1 MRLRCGIRRRV
12 ASLARSP
19 QRGPDVAGLQTR
31 SEGLEKTDRSPAA
44 TAGAH
49 REVGQVSCRRPRQL
63 VRSGP
68 HRDDQ
73 DRASFSP
80 SVAKEFVRAVD
91 DATRVRSSQPAVETK
106 ADTRRGDGGG
116 VISAIRHGLAQMA
129 AKCLAQ
135 RNDAIRGA
143 CSLHPRRGYQC
154 GLDTRLCGDP
164 ARSDG
169 TSDRLLH
176 GARCIRLDTRNLH
189 IFSSLCDPRRSNP
202 PSPRIFADRAP
213 PMGASASGR
222 LRRVRL
228 CPLLP
233 RNTPKP
239 DCPVHPDHPA
249 QSRAAWTTS
258 PPAPPRQPPQRRSA
272 PPATPPSRPTLPR
285 SNGTSGR
292 NPS

>member
-1 MRLRCGIRRRV
+1 M
-12 ASLARSP
+12 
-19 QRGPDVAGLQTR
+19 TR
-31 SEGLEKTDRSPAA
+31 TE
-44 TAGAH
+44 
-49 REVGQVSCRRPRQL
+49 
-63 VRSGP
+63 
-68 HRDDQ
+68 Q
-73 DRASFSP
+73 DFPP

-189 IFSSLCDPRRSNP
+189 IFSSLCDPRRSDP

-213 PMGASASGR
+213 PMGASASGQ

-239 DCPVHPDHPA
+239 DCPVHPDHRAQNRAPDYKPA
-249 QSRAAWTTS
+249 R
-258 PPAPPRQPPQRRSA
+258 
-272 PPATPPSRPTLPR
+272 PATAAVVPIRSSCNSPFAPQPSA

-292 NPS
+292 SPS